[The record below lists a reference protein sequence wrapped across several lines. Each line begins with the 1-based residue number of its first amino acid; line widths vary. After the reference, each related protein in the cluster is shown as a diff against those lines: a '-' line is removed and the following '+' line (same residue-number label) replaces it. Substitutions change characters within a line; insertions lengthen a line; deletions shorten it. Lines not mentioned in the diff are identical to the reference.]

1 MLTDDIKKTIQTA
14 YSTLLESKALKP
26 RYGQRLMIAEVAKTL
41 MSANQ
46 DEVNEGVQAPI
57 CVVEAGTGTGKTIA
71 YTVAAIPVAQ
81 ALNKTLVISTATIA
95 LQEQIVYKDLPDI
108 LQHSG
113 LNFSFSLAKGRGR
126 YLCLTKLDA
135 VLQGQPANRETIA
148 LYPDEQQ
155 AQVDQQT
162 LTLYEDMLSAMA
174 SGNWDGD
181 RDDWPEEIAQPS
193 WSRVTTDHVQ
203 CTGRRCANVSQ
214 CCFYKARE
222 SLDKVDIIV
231 TNHDLVMADLAL
243 GGGAILPE
251 PQDCIFIFDE
261 GHHLADKALN
271 HFSHFS
277 RVNSTIRW
285 LEQANKLIAKSAVEL
300 GDRAGVDRY
309 LQAMSPVI
317 DNLKAGL
324 GFLANSLS
332 ELDGI
337 EEKAGYRFAKGI
349 VPKALREQSQQL
361 GSSFRDFFDQLDKC
375 CGILNE
381 AMEEHDHPISKGDA
395 EAWYPGLAMIKNRAE
410 GNCFLWQ
417 DFGRASKE
425 ENPPQSRWI
434 TLAEDQSGNID
445 FDVYSSPVLA
455 AETLNRY
462 LWRRC
467 SGAVVTSATLTALNS
482 FNRFMMH
489 AGTDDSASYSV
500 VPSPFD
506 FAGAGQIVVPAM
518 DSDPS
523 SPDDHTD
530 ELVERLPDWIDP
542 EQGTLVLF
550 SSRRQMEEVFDR
562 LPHYWQQK
570 IIMQGDYSKQ
580 ESLRRHKDAIDQGD
594 GSVLFGLASFAEGV
608 DLPGKY
614 CTHVIIA
621 KIPFAVPDQPV
632 DAALAE
638 WIETKGGNPFMDITV
653 PDAALK
659 LIQASGR
666 LLRTETDT
674 GKVTL
679 LDRRIVTKR
688 YGRALLDSLP
698 AFKRVVN

>member
-1 MLTDDIKKTIQTA
+1 MLTDDIKKTIQAA
-14 YSTLLESKALKP
+14 YSGLLESKDLKP

-41 MSANQ
+41 MSSDQ
-46 DEVNEGVQAPI
+46 KIEGQQAPI

-71 YTVAAIPVAQ
+71 YTVAAVPVAA

-108 LQHSG
+108 QQHSG
-113 LNFSFSLAKGRGR
+113 LNFSYSLAKGRGR

-135 VLQGQPANRETIA
+135 LLQGQAANKETMA

-251 PQDCIFIFDE
+251 PEDCIFIFDE

-277 RVNSTIRW
+277 RVHSTVRW
-285 LEQANKLIAKSAVEL
+285 LEQANKLIAKAAVEL
-300 GDRAGVDRY
+300 GDRAGIDRY
-309 LQAMSPVI
+309 LQAMVPVV
-317 DNLKAGL
+317 DNLKTGL
-324 GFLANSLS
+324 GFLANSLA
-332 ELDGI
+332 ELEGI
-337 EEKAGYRFAKGI
+337 EEKSGYRFAKGI
-349 VPKALREQSQQL
+349 VAKSLREQSQLL
-361 GSSFRDFFDQLDKC
+361 GTAFRELFDQLDKC
-375 CGILNE
+375 CAILNE
-381 AMEEHDHPISKGDA
+381 AMEEHDHPISKTDA

-417 DFGRASKE
+417 DFGKADAE

-434 TLAEDQSGNID
+434 SLSEDQAGNID

-455 AETLNRY
+455 ANTLDRF

-482 FNRFMMH
+482 FSRFMMH
-489 AGTDDSASYSV
+489 AGTSEDASYAV

-506 FAGAGQIVVPAM
+506 FAGSGQIVVPAM
-518 DSDPS
+518 TSDPS
-523 SPDDHTD
+523 SPEDHTD
-530 ELVERLPDWIDP
+530 ELVDLLPEIIDSA
-542 EQGTLVLF
+542 EGTLVLY
-550 SSRRQMEEVFDR
+550 SSRRQMEEVYDR
-562 LPHYWQQK
+562 LSYDWQER

-580 ESLRRHKDAIDQGD
+580 EALRRHKEAIDQNK

-608 DLPGKY
+608 DLPGRY

-638 WIETKGGNPFMDITV
+638 WVEAKGGNPFMEITV

-659 LIQASGR
+659 LIQSSGR

-698 AFKRVVN
+698 PFERIVS